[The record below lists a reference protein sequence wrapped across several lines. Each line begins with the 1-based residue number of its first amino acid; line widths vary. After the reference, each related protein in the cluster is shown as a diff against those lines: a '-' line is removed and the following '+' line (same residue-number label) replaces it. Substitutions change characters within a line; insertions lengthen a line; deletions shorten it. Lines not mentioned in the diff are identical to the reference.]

1 VPITRGDCLARACEL
16 NRTVRDA
23 ERADFD
29 ILLRLNLESE
39 AALSPL
45 PLARLEALHDQAWY
59 HRVVCLDGTVR
70 AFLLALRA
78 GVDYDSPNY
87 RWFAARFADFVYIDR
102 IVVSSTARHAG
113 LATLLYEDLLRRA
126 GDNGVERVT
135 CEFDTD
141 PPNEASR
148 RFHERFGFVEIGAQ
162 RVAGG
167 KKGVSL
173 QALRLPLLGG
183 H

>member
-1 VPITRGDCLARACEL
+1 MTR
-16 NRTVRDA
+16 TIRDA
-23 ERADFD
+23 APADFD
-29 ILLRLNLESE
+29 AVLQLNLESE
-39 AALSPL
+39 AVLSPL
-45 PLARLEALHDQAWY
+45 SRARLEQLHEQAWY
-59 HRVVCLDGTVR
+59 HRLACVDGTVG

-78 GVDYDSPNY
+78 GAAYDSPNY

-102 IVVSSTARHAG
+102 IVVSATARQAG
-113 LATLLYEDLLRRA
+113 LASLLYEDLFRRA
-126 GDNGVERVT
+126 RQAGVERVT

-148 RFHERFGFVEIGAQ
+148 RFHQRFGFTEIGTQ

-173 QALRLPLLGG
+173 QELRLPSAARR
-183 H
+183 